1 MFRKKRVAAYARVST
16 DFSDQLNSLATQ
28 RSYFNDYINSHE
40 EWELV
45 EVYYDEGITG
55 TSTHH
60 RKGFNR
66 MISDCE
72 NGKIDTILTKEVS
85 RFARNTIDTLTY
97 TRKLSLLGIN
107 VIFMNDGID
116 TSDKDGE
123 LRLSIMASIA
133 QEESRKTSERVK
145 WGLKRRMEKGDII
158 GKRRIYGYKVV
169 DNQYEVIPEE
179 AEVIRRIFHEYYYD
193 KKGSTLIAQG
203 LNADNIP
210 SATGKTWTSCT
221 VLVILKNEKY
231 CGDLTQWKNVTE
243 SYLTKRKL
251 KNDSSNPDT
260 PMITLKDHHTGIVTH
275 EVWDSVQ
282 SEITSRGKSISEG
295 RRHSNKY
302 WFSGKVSCGKCGKP
316 FSLSGATKSGTQR
329 LTLRCIN
336 RAYYGD
342 TPMTAANGD
351 IIGCD
356 NKTVLVESVER
367 CIKFVLQNIQVSK
380 AELEKQFLDDIRQ
393 IQKDQKPADIEA
405 LKNEVE
411 NLKQKKKNAID
422 LMLEG
427 LISKDDLAEQ
437 NEFYT
442 QRIEELN
449 KQIDDS
455 TDMAGTFEKQIKE
468 IKSYIKTINDT
479 DKLDIEDTK
488 VYADIVERIVV
499 QNNRLIDI
507 YLTFLPF
514 GYRVAYTLQK
524 TNRYQEFDVIID
536 SCEIIT

>member
-1 MFRKKRVAAYARVST
+1 
-16 DFSDQLNSLATQ
+16 
-28 RSYFNDYINSHE
+28 
-40 EWELV
+40 
-45 EVYYDEGITG
+45 
-55 TSTHH
+55 
-60 RKGFNR
+60 
-66 MISDCE
+66 
-72 NGKIDTILTKEVS
+72 
-85 RFARNTIDTLTY
+85 
-97 TRKLSLLGIN
+97 
-107 VIFMNDGID
+107 
-116 TSDKDGE
+116 
-123 LRLSIMASIA
+123 
-133 QEESRKTSERVK
+133 
-145 WGLKRRMEKGDII
+145 
-158 GKRRIYGYKVV
+158 
-169 DNQYEVIPEE
+169 
-179 AEVIRRIFHEYYYD
+179 
-193 KKGSTLIAQG
+193 
-203 LNADNIP
+203 
-210 SATGKTWTSCT
+210 
-221 VLVILKNEKY
+221 
-231 CGDLTQWKNVTE
+231 
-243 SYLTKRKL
+243 
-251 KNDSSNPDT
+251 
-260 PMITLKDHHTGIVTH
+260 MITLKDHHIGIVTH
-275 EVWDSVQ
+275 EVWDGVQ
-282 SEITSRGKSISEG
+282 SEIARRGKNISEG

-316 FSLSGATKSGTQR
+316 FGITGVVKSKSTR
-329 LTLRCIN
+329 KTLRCTN

-356 NKTVLVESVER
+356 NKTLLVESIER

-468 IKSYIKTINDT
+468 IKSYIKTINNT

-524 TNRYQEFDVIID
+524 TNRHQKFDVIID
-536 SCEIIT
+536 SCEIIS